1 MKEAENAIYKQDFES
16 ERNDRQRIH
25 EEYEELKTK
34 TEEARQQH
42 KADKDAMGQ
51 LAEEK
56 QNCEEEIQVLTAQVN
71 AYSREV
77 DKQKGL
83 LTQSQEKHKTEV
95 SELNKKLANEIL
107 SKQQLASVQ
116 ARLRQQLD
124 VASADKE
131 KAIYSQ
137 QQLRQELDN
146 VSADKEELL
155 RAYHEE
161 QTAVTRLEDQIEKLK
176 KANKVLM
183 DKINAYKL
191 GATSATDTPR
201 LSPNSPRRHHRNNA
215 PPTNKPS
222 ISVHHNDDSNYQILA
237 HGGGARDEYVM
248 NPEET
253 YHHSNRLYSDDV
265 ANVQPLMTAED
276 M

>member
-1 MKEAENAIYKQDFES
+1 KELIEKIQMKEAENAIYKQDFES

-83 LTQSQEKHKTEV
+83 LTQSQEKHKTE
-95 SELNKKLANEIL
+95 
-107 SKQQLASVQ
+107 ASVQ